1 MLCATGIVRAGTRR
15 RGGDRT
21 MSLIL
26 TCDIGGTNFRVA
38 LIDRAGRTVTRH
50 QFAGD
55 DAAEPHPERWWH
67 SFADAVA
74 AVADTA
80 GDAFATVAAIAIGG
94 ITRTQ
99 VFLDA
104 AGTPLRPA
112 ITWRDGRAVAQAA
125 RLRDMV
131 PPDWPEAEH
140 INAFHPLARIAWLAA
155 HEPAAFARLAHVV
168 DPKDYLNLRL
178 TGRIATDTVSGAR
191 LRAASQPYDRDG
203 RTLLGA
209 IGCPDSVGAI
219 PFLAPTSRL
228 GVVRAGLPGALGRL
242 EGVPVFA
249 MGNDTWAM
257 AVGLGALRA
266 GLAYNISGT
275 SEVFGVIGA
284 KPAAAH
290 GLMAVD
296 WGDGTQQLGGPSQS
310 GADTVAW
317 LHTALGAP
325 ADADL
330 AGWIAALTSR
340 PRDTQP
346 ALFLPFLQGERTP
359 YWEPAL
365 RGAWLGLNRRHGPAD
380 LAFAV
385 LEGIAF
391 LNRAILER
399 AEAALGL
406 RAAEIRFGGGG
417 AANAAWCQIKADVT
431 GRRVVVGAAEQPGLL
446 GAAIVAWAGLGAFPD
461 LGAAQDG
468 LVRPAQTHLPDAAR
482 HAAYAPL
489 FAAWTQAVDAT
500 RAVSGQLA
508 AMRI

>member
-1 MLCATGIVRAGTRR
+1 
-15 RGGDRT
+15 

-38 LIDRAGRTVTRH
+38 LIDRSGRVVARH
-50 QFAGD
+50 QVGSD
-55 DAAEPHPERWWH
+55 DAAEPDPTRWWDA
-67 SFADAVA
+67 FADAVEA
-74 AVADTA
+74 MANTV
-80 GDAFATVAAIAIGG
+80 GDAFTTIAAIAIGG

-131 PPDWPEAEH
+131 PAAWPEADH
-140 INAFHPLARIAWLAA
+140 INAFHPVARIAWLAA
-155 HEPAAFARLAHVV
+155 HEPASFARLAHVI
-168 DPKDYLNLRL
+168 DPKDYLNFRL

-191 LRAASQPYDRDG
+191 LRAAAQPYDRDG
-203 RTLLGA
+203 RTLLDA
-209 IGCPDSVGAI
+209 AGCPATVGAI
-219 PFLAPTSRL
+219 PFLAPTARL
-228 GVVRAGLPGALGRL
+228 GVVRMGLPGALGRL
-242 EGVPVFA
+242 AGVPVFG

-284 KPAAAH
+284 EPASAP

-296 WGDGTQQLGGPSQS
+296 WGVGTQQLGGPSQS

-317 LHTALGAP
+317 LHAALGTP
-325 ADADL
+325 AGADMG
-330 AGWIAALTSR
+330 AWIAELTSR
-340 PRDTQP
+340 PRDAQP

-391 LNRAILER
+391 LNRVILER
-399 AEAALGL
+399 AEAAIGL
-406 RAAEIRFGGGG
+406 QAQEIRFGGGG
-417 AANAAWCQIKADVT
+417 AANAAWCRIKADVT
-431 GRRVVVGAAEQPGLL
+431 GRTVVVGAAEEPGLL

-461 LGAAQDG
+461 IGAAQEA
-468 LVRPAQTHLPDAAR
+468 LVRPAHIHRPDAAR

-489 FAAWTQAVDAT
+489 FAAWTQAVVAT

-508 AMRI
+508 AIRL

>member
-1 MLCATGIVRAGTRR
+1 
-15 RGGDRT
+15 

-38 LIDRAGRTVTRH
+38 LIDRSGRTVARH
-50 QFAGD
+50 QTASD
-55 DAAEPHPERWWH
+55 DAAEPDPASWWH
-67 SFADAVA
+67 AFADAVEAIAADGLSNVA
-74 AVADTA
+74 AV
-80 GDAFATVAAIAIGG
+80 AIGG

-104 AGTPLRPA
+104 AGAPLRPA

-125 RLRDMV
+125 RLRTMA
-131 PPDWPEAEH
+131 PAAWPEAEH
-140 INAFHPLARIAWLAA
+140 INAFHPVARIAWLAA
-155 HEPAAFARLAHVV
+155 HEPANFARLAHVV
-168 DPKDYLNLRL
+168 DPKDYLNVRL

-191 LRAASQPYDRDG
+191 LRAAARPYDSDG
-203 RTLLGA
+203 RTLLAA
-209 IGCPDSVGAI
+209 IECPATVGAI
-219 PFLAPTSRL
+219 PFLAPTARL
-228 GVVRAGLPGALGRL
+228 GVVRASLPGALGRL
-242 EGVPVFA
+242 AGVPVFA

-284 KPAAAH
+284 EAATAP

-296 WGDGTQQLGGPSQS
+296 WGEGTQQLGGPSQS

-325 ADADL
+325 PGTDLAAWIADL
-330 AGWIAALTSR
+330 TAR
-340 PRDTQP
+340 PRDPQP

-359 YWEPAL
+359 YWEPSL

-391 LNRAILER
+391 LNRTILER

-406 RAAEIRFGGGG
+406 QAQEIRFGGGG
-417 AANAAWCQIKADVT
+417 AANAAWCRIKADVT
-431 GRRVVVGAAEQPGLL
+431 GRKLVVGEAEEPGLL

-461 LGAAQDG
+461 IAAAQEA

-489 FAAWTQAVDAT
+489 FAAWKQAVEAT
-500 RAVSGQLA
+500 RPVSEQLA
-508 AMRI
+508 SMRLQ